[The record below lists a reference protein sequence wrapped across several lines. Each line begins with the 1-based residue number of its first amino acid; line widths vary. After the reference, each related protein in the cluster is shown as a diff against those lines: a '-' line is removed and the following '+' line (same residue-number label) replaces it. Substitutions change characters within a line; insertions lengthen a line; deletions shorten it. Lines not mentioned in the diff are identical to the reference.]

1 VPNPAYATWW
11 TQDQKVKGVLLSSM
25 TEDIASQLLGCT
37 TAAEVW
43 TAIHA
48 MFSAQSRAG
57 VRHIRRQI
65 QALRKGDMSASEYM
79 HKVKALADSMTAA
92 GFPLQD
98 DEIIDYM
105 LTGLGKDFNPIAAS
119 LNVVTTPVT
128 AASFYSMVLNFE
140 ALQLSQ
146 QADNEEW
153 MSSANAT
160 MRSNAPPVNR
170 PYVQDTGRTSGGR
183 PSGGYPQQQQGQG
196 GQDRRRNNGG
206 GGGGGGY
213 NGRRRWRPKCQIC
226 KNWGHEAQDC
236 RPAFRS

>member
-1 VPNPAYATWW
+1 
-11 TQDQKVKGVLLSSM
+11 M

-153 MSSANAT
+153 TSSANAT